1 MSTTSM
7 NGNKVC
13 KHTGRTRWILRMMKN
28 IPCCPKDGKGYFV
41 RRQVILGL
49 TPTYA
54 VACAPI
60 SNVGIFFSRKEENIF
75 EKF

>member
-1 MSTTSM
+1 MK
-7 NGNKVC
+7 GNKVC
-13 KHTGRTRWILRMMKN
+13 NKHGVPVGFLRMTEN

-54 VACAPI
+54 VACAHHFQCWY
-60 SNVGIFFSRKEENIF
+60 IFLLEGGKYI
-75 EKF
+75 

>member
-1 MSTTSM
+1 MK
-7 NGNKVC
+7 GNKVC
-13 KHTGRTRWILRMMKN
+13 NKHGVHVGFLRMMEN

-41 RRQVILGL
+41 RRQTFFGL